1 MQSGNKEQLTSTVK
15 QLYKYSVFPPKI
27 PPIKVQWVLS
37 PRQCTQKKKK
47 EKHTYKSNTLTIS
60 LKTQSTGKNSIN
72 FDVKNLTAPPQ
83 RTAYIFSYTYKCAYV
98 CVCVCERFAKNKFP
112 YHFLCKSFGK
122 QTEMCIK
129 LQQCNKLRDAK
140 VQQNNADW
148 DGDVDGE
155 RWPER
160 SAHCQISRVSTAS
173 NPPQVQWYAKNCMS
187 LRWQRYVDPY
197 PRGPPGRSTVFYVVR
212 SLKNWQFDRSLCVC
226 IVIVI
231 TVCCSYNSSA
241 KSLISWWP
249 RRLCPRPA
257 PVFLGLQLVWSHCCG
272 RVGSLDEPRIK
283 SDAFLYEVYIF
294 TNIKQIMWHLI
305 NSLRFICK
313 QGE

>member
-1 MQSGNKEQLTSTVK
+1 MHPKKKE
-15 QLYKYSVFPPKI
+15 
-27 PPIKVQWVLS
+27 
-37 PRQCTQKKKK
+37 KK

-83 RTAYIFSYTYKCAYV
+83 RTAYIFSYTYKCA
-98 CVCVCERFAKNKFP
+98 CVCVCSRLAKNKFP

-140 VQQNNADW
+140 VQRNNADW

-187 LRWQRYVDPY
+187 LRWQRYVDL
-197 PRGPPGRSTVFYVVR
+197 PRMGPVPKGTPWTVEGFLCS
-212 SLKNWQFDRSLCVC
+212 SLFEKLTVWPQLVCLCVC
-226 IVIVI
+226 
-231 TVCCSYNSSA
+231 
-241 KSLISWWP
+241 
-249 RRLCPRPA
+249 
-257 PVFLGLQLVWSHCCG
+257 
-272 RVGSLDEPRIK
+272 
-283 SDAFLYEVYIF
+283 VYVLLLLLLFAAVTIQAQ
-294 TNIKQIMWHLI
+294 NH
-305 NSLRFICK
+305 
-313 QGE
+313 

>member
-15 QLYKYSVFPPKI
+15 QLYKYPVFQPKI

-37 PRQCTQKKKK
+37 PRQCTQKIKKK

-83 RTAYIFSYTYKCAYV
+83 RTAYIFSYTYKCTYV
-98 CVCVCERFAKNKFP
+98 CMCVWGWQKNKFP

-140 VQQNNADW
+140 VQQKNGDW
-148 DGDVDGE
+148 DGE

-160 SAHCQISRVSTAS
+160 SAHCQISRVSTTTT
-173 NPPQVQWYAKNCMS
+173 NPPNPSPVQWYAKNCMS
-187 LRWQRYVDPY
+187 LRWQRYVDLPELDPY
-197 PRGPPGRSTVFYVVR
+197 PRGPPGRLWTVA
-212 SLKNWQFDRSLCVC
+212 Q
-226 IVIVI
+226 
-231 TVCCSYNSSA
+231 
-241 KSLISWWP
+241 
-249 RRLCPRPA
+249 
-257 PVFLGLQLVWSHCCG
+257 
-272 RVGSLDEPRIK
+272 
-283 SDAFLYEVYIF
+283 
-294 TNIKQIMWHLI
+294 
-305 NSLRFICK
+305 RFFM
-313 QGE
+313 